1 MTDEEQK
8 LIAATLTAHEHMIAF
23 LLAKYVN
30 RMSDDQRAAI
40 EAAMLEPPTVDVGAL
55 LNMSRMEAGK
65 AAGVA
70 VSHQDAINRVFHA
83 AASMA
88 DGRD

>member
-1 MTDEEQK
+1 VTEDEQK

-23 LLAKYVN
+23 LLAKYVS
-30 RMSDDQRAAI
+30 RMSEDQRAAI
-40 EAAMLEPPTVDVGAL
+40 ETTMMEPPTVDVGAL
-55 LNMSRMEAGK
+55 LNMTRLDAGK

-70 VSHQDAINRVFHA
+70 VAHQDAINRVFHA

>member
-1 MTDEEQK
+1 MTEDEQK

-23 LLAKYVN
+23 LLAKYVS
-30 RMSDDQRAAI
+30 RMSEDQRAAI
-40 EAAMLEPPTVDVGAL
+40 ETTMMEPPTVDVGAL
-55 LNMSRMEAGK
+55 LNMTRLDAGK

-70 VSHQDAINRVFHA
+70 VAHQDAINRVFHA